1 MSREVILITRKEN
14 IFINVILCILT
25 IMCFTLFFRYAIA
38 YAKTF
43 QSSSSTMTAYNIS
56 IEGNEFLQEGYVDKQ
71 QWQDDYDAKAAELE
85 ILHSELLELRDYLSE
100 ENRTIV
106 DNFNLDNFK
115 YISELEEID
124 AQFVTMKEEA
134 SAAKEKQLEQ
144 QNYSNNSS
152 GLTRSSGVNYYNG
165 RKEMFYSSRILYHYR
180 TSEWTVDSEGFYR
193 TDEGYY
199 VVAAS
204 DMPQGTVF
212 QGSKGMCQVL
222 DSGCDINVTD
232 YYVIW

>member
-14 IFINVILCILT
+14 ISMNVILCILT

-43 QSSSSTMTAYNIS
+43 QSSSSTMTAYNVS
-56 IEGNEFLQEGYVDKQ
+56 VEGNEFLQEGYVDKQ

-144 QNYSNNSS
+144 QNYGNNSF

-165 RKEMFYSSRILYHYR
+165 RKETFYSSRILYHYR

-204 DMPQGTVF
+204 DMSQGTVF